1 MSAKA
6 KEGGFLRS
14 VLELILTI
22 AVAVGVAVLLRVFV
36 FGVYTVPTGSMLD
49 TIHQGD
55 MLIGEKVTLHWQ
67 SPQVGDIVTFESPT
81 EPGTTLIKRV
91 VAVGAQT
98 IDLRDGKLYVDGV
111 EQDEPYTEGKETLS
125 LSDYVG
131 SAGISYPYTVPEG
144 YIFCMGDNRTNSL
157 DSRYFGPVSVDA
169 VSSKGLFIYWPLSD
183 AQLL

>member
-1 MSAKA
+1 MPTKA
-6 KEGGFLRS
+6 NGGGFMKS

-91 VAVGAQT
+91 VAVGGQT

-111 EQDEPYTEGKETLS
+111 EQDEPYTEGKETLP

-144 YIFCMGDNRTNSL
+144 CIFCMGDNRTNSL